1 MAQALQ
7 YLYDIYSVFLDL
19 IFNQFEIAQNV
30 TIGWILI
37 VIIVFGLMI
46 TNIMNLPKSVNIKR
60 SKNG

>member
-1 MAQALQ
+1 MNQALQ

-19 IFNQFEIAQNV
+19 VFNQFEIIQNV
-30 TIGWILI
+30 SIGWIMI

-46 TNIMNLPKSVNIKR
+46 NNIMNLPKSVNVKR

>member
-1 MAQALQ
+1 MNQALQ

-19 IFNQFEIAQNV
+19 IFNQFEIIQNV
-30 TIGWILI
+30 SIGWIMI

-46 TNIMNLPKSVNIKR
+46 NNIMNLPKSVNVKR

>member
-19 IFNQFEIAQNV
+19 IFNQFEITQNV

-37 VIIVFGLMI
+37 VVIVFGLMI
-46 TNIMNLPKSVNIKR
+46 TNIMNMPKSVNIKR